1 MTTEPNPLRDH
12 WEHSLP
18 YHLKMERDELI
29 DKAYGRKVAKSFLN
43 DLWKFYMWVERCW
56 VEMSD
61 CYILEKDEKQY
72 NDIAIDT
79 SLRPDGL
86 SDKTR
91 INDMFLK
98 LDDKSMINEEFY
110 KPEEINDALRARYTR
125 DFINEVNKVQQ
136 NYIFSVKIKNK
147 NNEVAYIG
155 GTAQDRVGQDE
166 VNWVIGAYKTIDE
179 FKKCFEPYDLN
190 SLSDELNRLSDEEI
204 LKRYFNK
211 NGK

>member
-18 YHLKMERDELI
+18 YHLKMERDKLI
-29 DKAYGRKVAKSFLN
+29 HKAYGRKVAKSFLN
-43 DLWKFYMWVERCW
+43 DLWKFYMWVEN
-56 VEMSD
+56 SD
-61 CYILEKDEKQY
+61 GFKFEKDEKQY
-72 NDIAIDT
+72 DGIAIDT

-91 INDMFLK
+91 INDRFLK
-98 LDDKSMINEEFY
+98 LDDKFMINEEFF
-110 KPEEINDALRARYTR
+110 KPEVINDALRAKSTR
-125 DFINEVNKVQQ
+125 DFINEVNKVMQ
-136 NYIFSVKIKNK
+136 NYIFSIKIENK

-155 GTAQDRVGQDE
+155 GTAQKDSVGQDE

-190 SLSDELNRLSDEEI
+190 RLSDELNRLSDEEI

>member
-43 DLWKFYMWVERCW
+43 DLWKFYMWVEN
-56 VEMSD
+56 SD
-61 CYILEKDEKQY
+61 GFKFEKDEKQY
-72 NDIAIDT
+72 DGIAIDT

-98 LDDKSMINEEFY
+98 LDDKSMINEEFC
-110 KPEEINDALRARYTR
+110 KPEVINDALRAKYTR
-125 DFINEVNKVQQ
+125 DFINVVNKVQQ
-136 NYIFSVKIKNK
+136 NYIFSIKIENK

-190 SLSDELNRLSDEEI
+190 RLSDEEI

>member
-1 MTTEPNPLRDH
+1 MTSIPIPEPY
-12 WEHSLP
+12 WEDELP
-18 YHLKMERDELI
+18 SFLEIVKDELI
-29 DKAYGRKVAKSFLN
+29 DEAYGRKVAKFFLN
-43 DLWKFYMWVERCW
+43 DLWKFYMWVQY
-56 VEMSD
+56 SD
-61 CYILEKDEKQY
+61 GFKIEKDKKQY
-72 NDIAIDT
+72 DGIAIDIAIDT

-98 LDDKSMINEEFY
+98 PDDKSMINEEFC
-110 KPEEINDALRARYTR
+110 KPEVINDALRAKYTR
-125 DFINEVNKVQQ
+125 DFIGVVNKVQQ
-136 NYIFSVKIKNK
+136 NYIFSIKIENK

-155 GTAQDRVGQDE
+155 GTAQKDSVGQDE

-190 SLSDELNRLSDEEI
+190 RLSDELNRLSDEEI

>member
-43 DLWKFYMWVERCW
+43 DLWKFYMWVEN
-56 VEMSD
+56 SD
-61 CYILEKDEKQY
+61 GFKFEKDEKQY
-72 NDIAIDT
+72 DGIAIDT

-91 INDMFLK
+91 INERFLK
-98 LDDKSMINEEFY
+98 LDDKSIIKTEFY

-166 VNWVIGAYKTIDE
+166 VNWVIGAYKTKDE
-179 FKKCFEPYDLN
+179 FKKCFEPYD
-190 SLSDELNRLSDEEI
+190 LNRLSDEEI

>member
-43 DLWKFYMWVERCW
+43 DLWKFYMWVEN
-56 VEMSD
+56 SD
-61 CYILEKDEKQY
+61 GFKFEKDEKQY
-72 NDIAIDT
+72 DGIAIDT

-98 LDDKSMINEEFY
+98 LDDKSMINEEFC
-110 KPEEINDALRARYTR
+110 KPEVINDALRAKYTR
-125 DFINEVNKVQQ
+125 DFIGVVNKVQQ
-136 NYIFSVKIKNK
+136 NYIFSIKIENK

-190 SLSDELNRLSDEEI
+190 RLSDEEI

>member
-43 DLWKFYMWVERCW
+43 DLWKFYMWVEN
-56 VEMSD
+56 SD
-61 CYILEKDEKQY
+61 GFKFEKDEKQY
-72 NDIAIDT
+72 DGIAIDT

-98 LDDKSMINEEFY
+98 LDDKSMINEEFC
-110 KPEEINDALRARYTR
+110 KPEVINDALRAKYTR

-136 NYIFSVKIKNK
+136 NYIFSIKIENK

-155 GTAQDRVGQDE
+155 GTAQKDSVGQDE

>member
-1 MTTEPNPLRDH
+1 MTSIPIPEPY
-12 WEHSLP
+12 WEDELP
-18 YHLKMERDELI
+18 SFLEIVKDELI
-29 DKAYGRKVAKSFLN
+29 DEAYGRKVAKSFLN
-43 DLWKFYMWVERCW
+43 DLWKFYMWVEN
-56 VEMSD
+56 SD
-61 CYILEKDEKQY
+61 RFKFEKDEKQY
-72 NDIAIDT
+72 DGIAIDT

-98 LDDKSMINEEFY
+98 LDDKSMINEEFC
-110 KPEEINDALRARYTR
+110 KPEVINDALRAKYTR
-125 DFINEVNKVQQ
+125 DFINVVNKVQQ
-136 NYIFSVKIKNK
+136 NYIFSIKIENK

-155 GTAQDRVGQDE
+155 GTAQYRVGQDE
-166 VNWVIGAYKTIDE
+166 VNWVIGAYKTKDE

-190 SLSDELNRLSDEEI
+190 RLSDELNRLSDEEI

>member
-43 DLWKFYMWVERCW
+43 DLWKFYMWVEN
-56 VEMSD
+56 SD
-61 CYILEKDEKQY
+61 GFKFEKDEKQY
-72 NDIAIDT
+72 DGIAIDT

-98 LDDKSMINEEFY
+98 LDDKSMINEEFC
-110 KPEEINDALRARYTR
+110 KPEVINDALRAKYTG
-125 DFINEVNKVQQ
+125 DFINVVNKVQQ
-136 NYIFSVKIKNK
+136 NYIFSIKIENK

-190 SLSDELNRLSDEEI
+190 RLSDEEI

>member
-1 MTTEPNPLRDH
+1 MTSIPIPEPY
-12 WEHSLP
+12 WEDELP
-18 YHLKMERDELI
+18 PFLEIVKDELI
-29 DKAYGRKVAKSFLN
+29 DEAYGRKVAKFFLN
-43 DLWKFYMWVERCW
+43 DLWKFYMWVQY
-56 VEMSD
+56 SD
-61 CYILEKDEKQY
+61 GFKIEKDKKQY
-72 NDIAIDT
+72 DGIAIDT

-98 LDDKSMINEEFY
+98 PDDKSMINEEFC
-110 KPEEINDALRARYTR
+110 KPEVINDALRAKYTR

-136 NYIFSVKIKNK
+136 NYIFSIKIENK

-190 SLSDELNRLSDEEI
+190 RLSDEEI